1 MTPIASGGVPPN
13 GLDMNGILKA
23 ATAPSVWYSG
33 GGGFPYDSAWS
44 AAVGGYPQ
52 GARVL
57 RTDGTG
63 YWLNTVD
70 NNMTDPESSGGAA
83 AGWVPDTTNGIA
95 SVAAGSSP
103 VTLTPAQYGKPIIS
117 ISGALTVNA
126 VVIFPSIAGSWIV
139 ENNCTGAFS
148 VQCKTSGAAGVYV
161 SNGNTAAI
169 FGDGTNIALQ
179 NPTPASS
186 AITALTGDVTA
197 SGPGSATATL
207 AASGVAPGSY
217 SGANITVDSKGR
229 VTYASSSTPPFTGTS
244 GHQILNSGLILQWG
258 STGSLPDSSQVLV
271 NFPISFPNAVF
282 SICAS
287 MNNNIGSN
295 IRTIQCVP
303 NSTAGFYIMAN
314 GSSASASWFAIGY

>member
-83 AGWVPDTTNGIA
+83 AGWVPDTTYGIA
-95 SVAAGSSP
+95 P
-103 VTLTPAQYGKPIIS
+103 VTLTASDVTLTAAQYGKPIIRL
-117 ISGALTVNA
+117 SGTLTANVNLNFPA
-126 VVIFPSIAGSWIV
+126 IVGQWLVV
-139 ENNCTGAFS
+139 NNCSGAFS
-148 VQCKTSGAAGVYV
+148 VTCKTLAGSGVIAPPSSPSKIYGDATNVYM
-161 SNGNTAAI
+161 SNASTAAI
-169 FGDGTNIALQ
+169 T
-179 NPTPASS
+179 S
-186 AITALTGDVTA
+186 LTGDVTA